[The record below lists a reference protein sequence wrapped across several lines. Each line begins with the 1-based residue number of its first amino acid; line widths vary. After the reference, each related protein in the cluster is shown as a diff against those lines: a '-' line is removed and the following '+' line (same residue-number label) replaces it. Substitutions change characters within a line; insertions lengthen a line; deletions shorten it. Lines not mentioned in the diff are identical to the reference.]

1 MYLRPDHAESRL
13 SILRDLIRTY
23 PLGVLTTAIH
33 SDSRPFIQATHLPCI
48 LDIKDESSESELG
61 VLRGHLARQNPHG
74 KTMID
79 AVTARGD
86 GSNDVLEQEV
96 MVLFTAAPAHYVTP
110 RFYTETK
117 PSTGKVVPTWNYAA
131 AQVYGKAK
139 IYFDSKS
146 DETSDFLE
154 RQTTDL
160 TNHAETSIM
169 GYTGDNGRPR
179 QWGVTDAPERYVD
192 ILKKNIIGIEIEI
205 TKLEGKFNMSQE
217 MSEGDRDG
225 VVEGFASLGTDVG
238 RAVST
243 IVQERSEM
251 REAAKR

>member
-1 MYLRPDHAESRL
+1 
-13 SILRDLIRTY
+13 
-23 PLGVLTTAIH
+23 
-33 SDSRPFIQATHLPCI
+33 
-48 LDIKDESSESELG
+48 
-61 VLRGHLARQNPHG
+61 
-74 KTMID
+74 MID
-79 AVTARGD
+79 AVIARGD

-110 RFYTETK
+110 NFYTETK
-117 PSTGKVVPTWNYAA
+117 PSTRKTVPTWNYAA

-139 IYFDSKS
+139 IDFDFKS

-154 RQTTDL
+154 RQITDL
-160 TNHAETSIM
+160 AHHAKTSIM
-169 GYTGDNGRPR
+169 GYTGDNGWPR

-192 ILKKNIIGIEIEI
+192 SLKNIIGTEIEI
-205 TKLEGKFNMSQE
+205 TKLEGKFKMSQE
-217 MSEGDRDG
+217 MSKGDRDG

-238 RAVST
+238 RTVST